1 MIVLTVSDVSQ
12 AQQSY
17 VLRVPMVAAD
27 SASGVSS
34 GTPTNTATIT
44 STSTPTKTVGSVTST
59 PTLSPTGV
67 SSSVTPTRTS
77 TATLTGT
84 VVNSTPTSTTV
95 STGTPIPTSTKTVV
109 PTATS
114 TSTPTKTAVPTA
126 TSTSTPTKTAVPTS
140 TPTSTPTTSGCSF
153 AALPDVMTYF
163 GSANSY
169 PRIVQIDFA
178 NFNAEVG
185 ESQTITVKVWGSSP
199 IESVSVVLG
208 TDHGFSS
215 PKPLISV
222 SQALIDG
229 VYKDQWSINY
239 SVADTHDCVY
249 TFQFTVVQ
257 LDGGTISPTLTVR

>member
-1 MIVLTVSDVSQ
+1 
-12 AQQSY
+12 
-17 VLRVPMVAAD
+17 
-27 SASGVSS
+27 
-34 GTPTNTATIT
+34 
-44 STSTPTKTVGSVTST
+44 
-59 PTLSPTGV
+59 
-67 SSSVTPTRTS
+67 
-77 TATLTGT
+77 
-84 VVNSTPTSTTV
+84 
-95 STGTPIPTSTKTVV
+95 
-109 PTATS
+109 
-114 TSTPTKTAVPTA
+114 
-126 TSTSTPTKTAVPTS
+126 VPTS

-257 LDGGTISPTLTVR
+257 LDGGTISSTLTVR